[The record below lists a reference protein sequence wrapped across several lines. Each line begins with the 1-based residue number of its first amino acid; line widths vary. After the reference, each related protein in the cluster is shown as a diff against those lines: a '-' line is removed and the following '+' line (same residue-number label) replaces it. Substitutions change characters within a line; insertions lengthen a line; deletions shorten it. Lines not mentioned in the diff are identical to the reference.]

1 MRTFALEIDEKSFNL
16 LWRSVAAREK
26 ELLVKISKDN
36 EETDEAALI
45 GNDIVYLRLV
55 KKELQEKAEKA
66 GFSSGSFSLDENFI
80 DLADL

>member
-36 EETDEAALI
+36 EETDEAAFI